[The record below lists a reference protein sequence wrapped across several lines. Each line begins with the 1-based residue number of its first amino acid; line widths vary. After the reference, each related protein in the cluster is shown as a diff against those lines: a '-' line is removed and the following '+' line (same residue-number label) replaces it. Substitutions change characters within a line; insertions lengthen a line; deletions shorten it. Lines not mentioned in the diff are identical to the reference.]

1 MLEYKYYVYWSNIM
15 KSKVLTITIII
26 AIIAILS
33 ATWYFLWY
41 IPHTPVYTFQTIRE
55 AVENKDADTVLE
67 HIDTTSLVKNIVTR
81 EGNTYVDTSSPLG
94 KAAVA
99 ATKTFGPALLDD
111 VIRKYVENP
120 DSFKSANDTNN
131 ENEEQDTSN
140 TFSMIDRIQRGELFK
155 QRHLEIKNITSED
168 DGNTATVTVTIH
180 NTKTN
185 QTTPIRVLMKHI
197 GDGTW
202 AIYDIPNIEAL
213 YKITRK

>member
-1 MLEYKYYVYWSNIM
+1 MR
-15 KSKVLTITIII
+15 SKTLTIAIII
-26 AIIAILS
+26 AIIAALS
-33 ATWYFLWY
+33 AMWYFLWY

-111 VIRKYVENP
+111 VIRKYVEVRIVSNRKIVVIP
-120 DSFKSANDTNN
+120 DVES
-131 ENEEQDTSN
+131 EDTSN
-140 TFSMIDRIQRGELFK
+140 TFSMVDRIQRGELFK

-168 DGNTATVTVTIH
+168 DGDTATVTVTIH

-185 QTTPIRVLMKHI
+185 QTAPIRVLMKHI

-202 AIYDIPNIEAL
+202 AIYDIPDIEAL

>member
-1 MLEYKYYVYWSNIM
+1 M
-15 KSKVLTITIII
+15 KSKALTITIII

-33 ATWYFLWY
+33 TTWYFLWY

-120 DSFKSANDTNN
+120 DSFKSADDTNN

-202 AIYDIPNIEAL
+202 AIYDIPDIEAL

>member
-1 MLEYKYYVYWSNIM
+1 M
-15 KSKVLTITIII
+15 KSKALTITVII

-120 DSFKSANDTNN
+120 DSFKSANDTNT

-155 QRHLEIKNITSED
+155 QRHLEIKSITSED

-197 GDGTW
+197 GNGTW
-202 AIYDIPNIEAL
+202 AIYDIPDIEAL
-213 YKITRK
+213 YKTTRK

>member
-1 MLEYKYYVYWSNIM
+1 M
-15 KSKVLTITIII
+15 KSKALTIAIII
-26 AIIAILS
+26 AIIAALS
-33 ATWYFLWY
+33 AMWYFLWY

-67 HIDTTSLVKNIVTR
+67 HIDTTSLVKN
-81 EGNTYVDTSSPLG
+81 TYVDTSSPLG
-94 KAAVA
+94 KAAVE

-111 VIRKYVENP
+111 VIRKYVEDP
-120 DSFKSANDTNN
+120 DSFKSTNSSDSN
-131 ENEEQDTSN
+131 TESEDTSN
-140 TFSMIDRIQRGELFK
+140 TFSMVDRIQRGELFK

-185 QTTPIRVLMKHI
+185 QTAPIRVLMKHI

-202 AIYDIPNIEAL
+202 AIYDIPDIEAL

>member
-1 MLEYKYYVYWSNIM
+1 MLEYKYYVYGSNIM
-15 KSKVLTITIII
+15 KSKALTITIII

-120 DSFKSANDTNN
+120 DSFKSANDTNT

-155 QRHLEIKNITSED
+155 QRHLEIKSITSED

-202 AIYDIPNIEAL
+202 AIYDIPDIEAL

>member
-15 KSKVLTITIII
+15 KSKALTITIII

-41 IPHTPVYTFQTIRE
+41 IPHTPIYTFQTIRE

-202 AIYDIPNIEAL
+202 AIYDIPDIEAL

>member
-1 MLEYKYYVYWSNIM
+1 MLEYKYHVYGSNIM
-15 KSKVLTITIII
+15 KSKALTITIII

-120 DSFKSANDTNN
+120 DSFKSANDTNT

-155 QRHLEIKNITSED
+155 QRHLEIKSITSED

-202 AIYDIPNIEAL
+202 AIYDIPDIEAL

>member
-1 MLEYKYYVYWSNIM
+1 MLEYKYYVYGSNIM
-15 KSKVLTITIII
+15 KSKALTITIII

-185 QTTPIRVLMKHI
+185 QTTPIRILMKHI

-202 AIYDIPNIEAL
+202 AIYDIPDIEAL

>member
-1 MLEYKYYVYWSNIM
+1 MYYIHRSNIM
-15 KSKVLTITIII
+15 KSKTLTIAIII
-26 AIIAILS
+26 AIIAALS
-33 ATWYFLWY
+33 AMWYFLWY

-111 VIRKYVENP
+111 VIRKYVEDP
-120 DSFKSANDTNN
+120 DSFKSQNSSDSNT
-131 ENEEQDTSN
+131 ESEDTSN
-140 TFSMIDRIQRGELFK
+140 TFSMVDRIQRGELFK

-168 DGNTATVTVTIH
+168 DGDTATVTVTIH

-185 QTTPIRVLMKHI
+185 QTVSIRVLMKHI

-202 AIYDIPNIEAL
+202 AIYDIPDIEAL

>member
-1 MLEYKYYVYWSNIM
+1 M
-15 KSKVLTITIII
+15 KSKALTITIII
-26 AIIAILS
+26 AIIAILI

-120 DSFKSANDTNN
+120 DSFKPANDTNN

-155 QRHLEIKNITSED
+155 QRHLEIKNVTSED

-202 AIYDIPNIEAL
+202 AIYDIPDIEAL

>member
-1 MLEYKYYVYWSNIM
+1 M
-15 KSKVLTITIII
+15 KSKALTITIII

-131 ENEEQDTSN
+131 ENEEQDTST
-140 TFSMIDRIQRGELFK
+140 TFSMIDQIQRGELFK
-155 QRHLEIKNITSED
+155 QRHLEIKTLTSED

-202 AIYDIPNIEAL
+202 AIYDIPDIEAL

>member
-1 MLEYKYYVYWSNIM
+1 M
-15 KSKVLTITIII
+15 KSKTLTIAIII
-26 AIIAILS
+26 AIIAALS
-33 ATWYFLWY
+33 AMWYFLWY

-55 AVENKDADTVLE
+55 AVENKDAETVLE

-111 VIRKYVENP
+111 VIRKYVEVRIVSNRKIVVIP
-120 DSFKSANDTNN
+120 DVES
-131 ENEEQDTSN
+131 EDTSN
-140 TFSMIDRIQRGELFK
+140 TFSMVDRIQRGELFK

-168 DGNTATVTVTIH
+168 DGDTATVTVTIH

-185 QTTPIRVLMKHI
+185 QTAPIRVLMKHI

-202 AIYDIPNIEAL
+202 AIYDIPDIEAL

>member
-1 MLEYKYYVYWSNIM
+1 MLEYKYYVYGSNIM
-15 KSKVLTITIII
+15 KSKALTITIII

-120 DSFKSANDTNN
+120 DSFKSANDTNT

-155 QRHLEIKNITSED
+155 QRHLEIKSITSKD

-202 AIYDIPNIEAL
+202 AIYDIPDIEAL

>member
-1 MLEYKYYVYWSNIM
+1 MR
-15 KSKVLTITIII
+15 SKTLTIAIII
-26 AIIAILS
+26 AIIAALS
-33 ATWYFLWY
+33 AMWYFLWY

-111 VIRKYVENP
+111 VIRKYVEDP
-120 DSFKSANDTNN
+120 DSFKSTNSS
-131 ENEEQDTSN
+131 DSN
-140 TFSMIDRIQRGELFK
+140 TE
-155 QRHLEIKNITSED
+155 SED
-168 DGNTATVTVTIH
+168 SS

-185 QTTPIRVLMKHI
+185 QTAPIRVLMKHI

-202 AIYDIPNIEAL
+202 AIYDIPDIEAL

>member
-1 MLEYKYYVYWSNIM
+1 MLEYKYYVYGSNIM

-202 AIYDIPNIEAL
+202 AIYDIPDIEAL

>member
-1 MLEYKYYVYWSNIM
+1 MLEYKYYVYGSNIM
-15 KSKVLTITIII
+15 KSKALTITIII

-111 VIRKYVENP
+111 VIRKYVKNP

-202 AIYDIPNIEAL
+202 AIYDIPDIEAL

>member
-1 MLEYKYYVYWSNIM
+1 MLEYKYYVYGSNIM
-15 KSKVLTITIII
+15 KSKALTITIII

-155 QRHLEIKNITSED
+155 QRHLEIKSITSED

-202 AIYDIPNIEAL
+202 AIYDIPDIEAL

>member
-15 KSKVLTITIII
+15 KSKALTITIII

-155 QRHLEIKNITSED
+155 QRHLEIKNVTSED

-202 AIYDIPNIEAL
+202 AIYDIPDIEAL

>member
-1 MLEYKYYVYWSNIM
+1 M
-15 KSKVLTITIII
+15 KSKALTITIII

-67 HIDTTSLVKNIVTR
+67 HIDTTSLVKNIVNR

-94 KAAVA
+94 KAAIA

-155 QRHLEIKNITSED
+155 QRDLEIKNVTSED
-168 DGNTATVTVTIH
+168 NGNTATVTVTIN

-202 AIYDIPNIEAL
+202 AIYDIPDIEAL

>member
-15 KSKVLTITIII
+15 KSKALTITIII

>member
-1 MLEYKYYVYWSNIM
+1 M
-15 KSKVLTITIII
+15 KSKALTITIII

-67 HIDTTSLVKNIVTR
+67 HIDTTSLVKNIVNR

-94 KAAVA
+94 KAAIA

-155 QRHLEIKNITSED
+155 QRHLEIKNVTSED

-202 AIYDIPNIEAL
+202 AIYDIPDIEAL

>member
-15 KSKVLTITIII
+15 KSKALTITIII

-111 VIRKYVENP
+111 IIRKYVENP

-202 AIYDIPNIEAL
+202 AIYDIPDIEAL

>member
-15 KSKVLTITIII
+15 KSKALTITIII

-180 NTKTN
+180 NTNTN

-202 AIYDIPNIEAL
+202 AIYDIPDIEAL

>member
-1 MLEYKYYVYWSNIM
+1 M
-15 KSKVLTITIII
+15 
-26 AIIAILS
+26 
-33 ATWYFLWY
+33 
-41 IPHTPVYTFQTIRE
+41 
-55 AVENKDADTVLE
+55 LE

-202 AIYDIPNIEAL
+202 AIYDIPDIEAL